1 MDPSAYSEM
10 AEIENEHWWFRGRRA
25 IVSSLLGSLPL
36 PKGSRILEVGCGTGG
51 NLDMLNHFGEV
62 CAFEMSESARQI
74 AQKKTASQYDIRS
87 GYCPHAIPFV
97 EKTFDLICLFDVLEH
112 IEEDTETLSALR
124 SLLNKDGFIF
134 LTVPAY
140 QWMFGP
146 HDVFLHHRR
155 RYTRSQLSAVARS
168 AGLKPVKLTY
178 INTVLFPLAVVARLK
193 DKITQSKIAT
203 GANLPSPL
211 INAIFYQLF
220 ALEKVL
226 LRLINLPFGV
236 SIVGIFQI
244 DDVGQR
250 NEHSK

>member
-1 MDPSAYSEM
+1 MDPNAYSEM
-10 AEIENEHWWFRGRRA
+10 AEIEDEHWWFRGRRT

-36 PKGSRILEVGCGTGG
+36 PKGSSILEVGCGTGG
-51 NLDMLNHFGEV
+51 NLDMLNHFGQV
-62 CAFEMSESARQI
+62 YAFEMSESARQI

-87 GYCPHAIPFV
+87 GYCPQAIPFV
-97 EKTFDLICLFDVLEH
+97 GKTFDLICLFDVLEH
-112 IEEDTETLSALR
+112 IEEDKETLSSLS
-124 SLLNKDGFIF
+124 SLLNKNGFIF

-155 RYTRSQLSAVARS
+155 RYTSRQLSAVARS

-193 DKITQSKIAT
+193 DKISKSKIAT
-203 GANLPSPL
+203 GANLPKPL

-220 ALEKVL
+220 AFEKVL

-244 DDVGQR
+244 DDVGPR
-250 NEHSK
+250 SE